1 MTMTSNARQPI
12 SRAAHGDSLHS
23 ARRQAPPWPR
33 RALLRSLPR
42 LCAAGAAALAASAAA
57 QPAVGDAVPR
67 HLGSTG
73 SMEIWQLGAE
83 PDILLIARDGQTIFR
98 GRMFQ
103 AGGTASPRR
112 IQAPGSAETE
122 LVQPSELTQDKPAS
136 APPSQSIAAAVPTS
150 ASQAPAMDAE
160 RLLEDVRRNALW
172 FSVGADDA
180 PAVYAFIDPTC
191 PHSAR
196 AVAALADGIEA
207 GRLQLRVAL
216 APVVSDGAGDVIA
229 AIFAD
234 DDPAA
239 AFVAHE
245 IRVHETGR
253 SGLKP
258 TALDEMPEALKRGV
272 RRNVDLLASHGV
284 PGVPFFVHPTAA
296 GARIVSGAPDGLAFP
311 GAVSDGY
318 AGRTDS
324 GQGQS

>member
-1 MTMTSNARQPI
+1 
-12 SRAAHGDSLHS
+12 
-23 ARRQAPPWPR
+23 
-33 RALLRSLPR
+33 
-42 LCAAGAAALAASAAA
+42 
-57 QPAVGDAVPR
+57 
-67 HLGSTG
+67 
-73 SMEIWQLGAE
+73 MEIWQLGAE

-103 AGGTASPRR
+103 AGGAASPRAR
-112 IQAPGSAETE
+112 DAGHGGIQAPGSADTE
-122 LVQPSELTQDKPAS
+122 LVRTSELTQDKPAS
-136 APPSQSIAAAVPTS
+136 TLPAQSIAAAVPTS

-196 AVAALADGIEA
+196 AVAALADGIDA

-229 AIFAD
+229 AIFAA

-258 TALDEMPEALKRGV
+258 AALDEMPEALKRGV

-284 PGVPFFVHPTAA
+284 VGVPFFVHATAA

>member
-1 MTMTSNARQPI
+1 
-12 SRAAHGDSLHS
+12 
-23 ARRQAPPWPR
+23 
-33 RALLRSLPR
+33 
-42 LCAAGAAALAASAAA
+42 
-57 QPAVGDAVPR
+57 
-67 HLGSTG
+67 
-73 SMEIWQLGAE
+73 MEIWQLGAE
-83 PDILLIARDGQTIFR
+83 PDILLIARGGQTIFR

-103 AGGTASPRR
+103 AGGAASPRAR
-112 IQAPGSAETE
+112 DAGHGGIQAPGSADTGP
-122 LVQPSELTQDKPAS
+122 VQTPSRAEDRPDSASPAPNTAAAMQAPAS
-136 APPSQSIAAAVPTS
+136 QAS
-150 ASQAPAMDAE
+150 ASHAPAMDAE

-172 FSVGADDA
+172 FSVGVDDA

-196 AVAALADGIEA
+196 AVAALADGIDA

-229 AIFAD
+229 AIFAA

-258 TALDEMPEALKRGV
+258 AALDEMPEALKRGV

-284 PGVPFFVHPTAA
+284 VGVPFFVHPTAA